1 MGEELGCSDGE
12 ADAVRVGAALGLVV
26 GIPVGLAEGL
36 AVVVTKCQKYKG
48 RHKE

>member
-36 AVVVTKCQKYKG
+36 AVVVTKCQKYK
-48 RHKE
+48 